1 MGRPTGGENKTEKM
15 SVYFNPKKAAEQK
28 TQETEEELRE
38 IAAEEERYENSKR
51 LASTLFQ
58 LFVDPLII
66 MLLWNWFIPGIFGLA
81 VIGYWQG
88 FGLCWMSRI
97 LFQRKLF

>member
-51 LASTLFQ
+51 VASVLFQ
-58 LFVDPLII
+58 LFADPLII
-66 MLLWNWFIPGIFGLA
+66 MLLWNWFIPVFS
-81 VIGYWQG
+81 V
-88 FGLCWMSRI
+88 
-97 LFQRKLF
+97 